1 MRRRSR
7 WTLVGLALAMLLLL
21 GGCAGSEDAPPFP
34 DDGPSPP
41 ISRTAAF
48 SFLRKAMSA
57 AQGATETKTL
67 TLTVTDAEVTSF
79 LNIRRELMREF
90 EDLGVGQ
97 LDQLEGLE
105 DLFPEG
111 GLPEGALPEGVD
123 LETLRRLLGTDEET
137 GEGLLRR
144 LRPGLRE
151 PIVYFRGNGQIIARG
166 HLAFLRWR
174 LPIRLVLAPATSDGE
189 LVFDFIEGQVGR
201 FKMPEIVFDLIGKG
215 LAEAL
220 MLGQEYAEIT
230 QIQVSNGTF
239 TLSGRY
245 KR

>member
-1 MRRRSR
+1 MTKRRPL
-7 WTLVGLALAMLLLL
+7 WALAALALAALLLL
-21 GGCAGSEDAPPFP
+21 SGCAPTEDAPPFP
-34 DDGPSPP
+34 DDGPAPP
-41 ISRTAAF
+41 VSRTAAF

-67 TLTVTDAEVTSF
+67 SITVTDAEVTSF
-79 LNIRRELMREF
+79 LNIRRELTQELGNM
-90 EDLGVGQ
+90 GVGQ
-97 LDQLEGLE
+97 LGQLEGF
-105 DLFPEG
+105 DDM
-111 GLPEGALPEGVD
+111 LPEGDLPEGVD
-123 LETLRRLLGTDEET
+123 IETLRRLLGTDEGP

-151 PIVYFRGNGQIIARG
+151 PAVYFRANGQIIARG

-174 LPIRLVLAPATSDGE
+174 VPIRVVLAPKTSDGE
-189 LVFDFIEGQVGR
+189 LVFDFVEGQVDR

-215 LAEAL
+215 VAEAL

-230 QIQVSNGTF
+230 QIQVSGGTF

-245 KR
+245 NQ